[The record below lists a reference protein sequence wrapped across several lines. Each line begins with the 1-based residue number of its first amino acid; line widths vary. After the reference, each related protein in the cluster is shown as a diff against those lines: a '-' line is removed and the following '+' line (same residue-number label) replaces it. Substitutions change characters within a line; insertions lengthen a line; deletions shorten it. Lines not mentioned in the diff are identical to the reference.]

1 MTKKEF
7 MTGKS
12 WMPFI
17 MLLIGLIIT
26 VAGTLY
32 VELDSKTL
40 SPSGPAGIS
49 SEGILVL
56 TGGLMVSCLLFA
68 LFSSLINTRK
78 QANKIAEELTIK
90 LSESEKRYHTL
101 VELSPEAIAV
111 HRHRKL
117 IYVNPAAIRMIGAKS
132 ELDLIGKN
140 ILDLVQPENHQLV
153 LNGLQSITSGGIQE
167 KRAERKLI
175 RLDGTVIDV
184 ELQGTLIHY
193 DGEPAIHVA
202 MHDITLR
209 KIMENELL
217 AEKKLL
223 STILENIPDQVYCKD
238 SVSRF
243 ILGNPSAA
251 LNCGVSSSE
260 EMIGKTDFDFF
271 PENLAKQYFED
282 EQLIMRSGDSLIN
295 HEEIIINKKNQEVHW
310 NLTTKIP
317 VKDSDGRVTGLIGIN
332 RDITDIKL
340 AGEALRKS
348 EEKLRVLF
356 KTMPTGFYR
365 STPEGYYVEANP
377 AMVEML
383 GYDSEEELLK
393 VHIPTCIYVEA
404 AERDVF
410 VKENED
416 FTNNLEVYRLKTKDN
431 RIIWVEDNARY
442 IKDVNG
448 RTLFHEGL
456 CREITSRKQA
466 EAEINS
472 KNLELVK
479 INAEKDKFFSII
491 AHDLRSPFNAF
502 LGFTRMMAENLN
514 ELSLDDIKKIAVVM
528 SNSATNLYNLL
539 ENLLEWSQLQR
550 GLIKFKPV
558 SFLLLPRV
566 SECILSIIEPAD
578 KKGLE
583 ISYDIAENISVFA
596 DANMFASI
604 IRNLVSNSVKFTP
617 KSGKIMIRAKISN
630 NNSVEISISD
640 TGIGMKKELIR
651 GLFHLDEKTNR
662 KGTEGEPS
670 TGLGLIICKDFIE
683 KHGGTIWVESEE
695 GKGSN
700 FHFILPLNTIA

>member
-1 MTKKEF
+1 
-7 MTGKS
+7 
-12 WMPFI
+12 
-17 MLLIGLIIT
+17 
-26 VAGTLY
+26 
-32 VELDSKTL
+32 
-40 SPSGPAGIS
+40 
-49 SEGILVL
+49 
-56 TGGLMVSCLLFA
+56 
-68 LFSSLINTRK
+68 
-78 QANKIAEELTIK
+78 
-90 LSESEKRYHTL
+90 
-101 VELSPEAIAV
+101 
-111 HRHRKL
+111 
-117 IYVNPAAIRMIGAKS
+117 
-132 ELDLIGKN
+132 
-140 ILDLVQPENHQLV
+140 
-153 LNGLQSITSGGIQE
+153 
-167 KRAERKLI
+167 
-175 RLDGTVIDV
+175 
-184 ELQGTLIHY
+184 
-193 DGEPAIHVA
+193 
-202 MHDITLR
+202 
-209 KIMENELL
+209 
-217 AEKKLL
+217 
-223 STILENIPDQVYCKD
+223 
-238 SVSRF
+238 
-243 ILGNPSAA
+243 
-251 LNCGVSSSE
+251 
-260 EMIGKTDFDFF
+260 
-271 PENLAKQYFED
+271 
-282 EQLIMRSGDSLIN
+282 
-295 HEEIIINKKNQEVHW
+295 
-310 NLTTKIP
+310 
-317 VKDSDGRVTGLIGIN
+317 
-332 RDITDIKL
+332 
-340 AGEALRKS
+340 
-348 EEKLRVLF
+348 
-356 KTMPTGFYR
+356 MPTGFYR

-502 LGFTRMMAENLN
+502 LGFTRLMAENLN

>member
-1 MTKKEF
+1 
-7 MTGKS
+7 
-12 WMPFI
+12 
-17 MLLIGLIIT
+17 
-26 VAGTLY
+26 
-32 VELDSKTL
+32 
-40 SPSGPAGIS
+40 
-49 SEGILVL
+49 
-56 TGGLMVSCLLFA
+56 
-68 LFSSLINTRK
+68 
-78 QANKIAEELTIK
+78 
-90 LSESEKRYHTL
+90 
-101 VELSPEAIAV
+101 
-111 HRHRKL
+111 
-117 IYVNPAAIRMIGAKS
+117 
-132 ELDLIGKN
+132 
-140 ILDLVQPENHQLV
+140 
-153 LNGLQSITSGGIQE
+153 
-167 KRAERKLI
+167 
-175 RLDGTVIDV
+175 
-184 ELQGTLIHY
+184 
-193 DGEPAIHVA
+193 
-202 MHDITLR
+202 
-209 KIMENELL
+209 
-217 AEKKLL
+217 
-223 STILENIPDQVYCKD
+223 
-238 SVSRF
+238 
-243 ILGNPSAA
+243 
-251 LNCGVSSSE
+251 
-260 EMIGKTDFDFF
+260 
-271 PENLAKQYFED
+271 
-282 EQLIMRSGDSLIN
+282 
-295 HEEIIINKKNQEVHW
+295 
-310 NLTTKIP
+310 
-317 VKDSDGRVTGLIGIN
+317 
-332 RDITDIKL
+332 
-340 AGEALRKS
+340 
-348 EEKLRVLF
+348 
-356 KTMPTGFYR
+356 
-365 STPEGYYVEANP
+365 
-377 AMVEML
+377 
-383 GYDSEEELLK
+383 
-393 VHIPTCIYVEA
+393 
-404 AERDVF
+404 
-410 VKENED
+410 
-416 FTNNLEVYRLKTKDN
+416 
-431 RIIWVEDNARY
+431 
-442 IKDVNG
+442 VNG

-583 ISYDIAENISVFA
+583 ISYDIPDTISVFA